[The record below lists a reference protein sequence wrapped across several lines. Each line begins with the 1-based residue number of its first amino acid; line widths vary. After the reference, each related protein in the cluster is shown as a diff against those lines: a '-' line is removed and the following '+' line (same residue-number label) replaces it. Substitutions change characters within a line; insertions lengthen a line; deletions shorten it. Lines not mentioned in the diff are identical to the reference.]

1 MKLKVLLALCAL
13 LLLSAFIAER
23 KEPIT
28 IFMIGDSTM
37 ANKSLKNGTYI
48 GVNSTIAENYG
59 KAVVRRTA
67 YTTEDGRKVLQD
79 TNNSSVDF
87 EPSVRA
93 TLLPAQ

>member
-1 MKLKVLLALCAL
+1 M
-13 LLLSAFIAER
+13 
-23 KEPIT
+23 
-28 IFMIGDSTM
+28 GY
-37 ANKSLKNGTYI
+37 TYI

-87 EPSVRA
+87 EPSVRG